1 MLVCWRQGDPFWLRL
16 VSDPRL
22 LDIAEQYVGS
32 DIALFQS
39 HYICKEPRDGQVVLW
54 HQVSVLLCYVHVGT
68 CTCICTASTTMHS
81 EQPQLVGAAKW
92 VSGWL
97 AR

>member
-1 MLVCWRQGDPFWLRL
+1 MLRYSFVNRLPVLVCWRQGDPFWLRL

-54 HQVSVLLCYVHVGT
+54 HQVSVHTSAHLHL
-68 CTCICTASTTMHS
+68 HS
-81 EQPQLVGAAKW
+81 IATD
-92 VSGWL
+92 SCC
-97 AR
+97 